1 MTTYQRI
8 FGTGP
13 RGLIISLMLLAIF
26 VAFAKNSGF
35 GPITDRDT
43 MRHSIFGLSMVI
55 TTIIILWSTKS
66 LPPLQRGKKLV
77 TRGAY
82 KYFRHPYYGAF
93 LTFFNVG
100 LAVFLNDW
108 IYLLWAIIL
117 HPFWHWNVK
126 GEERLMKREFPH
138 EYPKYIRKTR
148 RFVPTVGMGSPIPGK
163 RRISETSR

>member
-13 RGLIISLMLLAIF
+13 RGLIISLVLLAIF
-26 VAFAKNSGF
+26 AVIAKNSAY
-35 GPITDRDT
+35 GPITGSDFLRY
-43 MRHSIFGLSMVI
+43 SIFGLSMVI
-55 TTIIILWSTKS
+55 TTIIIFWSTKS

-108 IYLLWAIIL
+108 FYLLWAIIL
-117 HPFWHWNVK
+117 HPLWHWNVK

-138 EYPKYIRKTR
+138 EYPIYIQKTR
-148 RFVPTVGMGSPIPGK
+148 RFVPTIAIRSPVPGERQIP
-163 RRISETSR
+163 ETSR